1 MMSGWILGLIFGMA
15 LLWTAGTIDYYLNK
29 ITSRRRQDQ
38 EKLNITL
45 DEIKQ
50 RLQEIEHKLN
60 D

>member
-1 MMSGWILGLIFGMA
+1 MMSGWILGLIVGMA

-29 ITSRRRQDQ
+29 IKRRRRQDQ